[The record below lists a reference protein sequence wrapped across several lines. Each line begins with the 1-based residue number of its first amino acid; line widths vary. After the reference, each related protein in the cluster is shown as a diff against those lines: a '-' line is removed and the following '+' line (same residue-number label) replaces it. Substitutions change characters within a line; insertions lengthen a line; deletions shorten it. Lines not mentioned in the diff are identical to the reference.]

1 MTATSP
7 KTDDMAD
14 QRPLGELIGNITHDL
29 SQLFR
34 QEVELAKAEMR
45 QEGKKAAGAAA
56 MMAAGAVAALL
67 TLVLVSFALVYL
79 LAEAMHIALA
89 ALLVG
94 VVWAIAGAVLIS
106 AGRKRMR
113 TVTPLP
119 KTTETMKENARWLQN
134 PTG

>member
-1 MTATSP
+1 MTATAP
-7 KTDDMAD
+7 RTDHVGE
-14 QRPLGELIGNITHDL
+14 QRPLGELIGDITSNL
-29 SQLFR
+29 SRLFR

-45 QEGKKAAGAAA
+45 QEGKKAAAAA
-56 MMAAGAVAALL
+56 GMLAAAAVAGVL

-79 LAEAMHIALA
+79 LAEVMHIALA

-94 VVWAIAGAVLIS
+94 VVWAIAGAVLMA
-106 AGRKRMR
+106 AGRRRMR